1 MKDSYLKSLEI
12 LYKSDSDQCKQWFK
26 EYLITKVVNRTEDS
40 DNALK
45 KFYKALLQ
53 RFSEE
58 HAHEYQTSNISD
70 IIPMLN

>member
-1 MKDSYLKSLEI
+1 MEL
-12 LYKSDSDQCKQWFK
+12 LYQGESDLCKQKFK
-26 EYLITKVVNRTEDS
+26 EYLIAKVVNRTEDS
-40 DNALK
+40 DNSLK

-70 IIPMLN
+70 IIAKLN